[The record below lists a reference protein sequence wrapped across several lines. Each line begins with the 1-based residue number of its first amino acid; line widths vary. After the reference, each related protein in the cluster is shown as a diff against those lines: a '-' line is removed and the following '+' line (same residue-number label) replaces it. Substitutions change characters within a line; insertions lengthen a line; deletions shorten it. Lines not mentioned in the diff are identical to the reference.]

1 MRAGIVALLLLF
13 AAASVFAQNSLL
25 DNPNYRRSLDLQRQA
40 KSAFDSGDFLKAA
53 EQSKAAEV
61 LSRTARAEAETQLQ
75 RWTANSW
82 KNRAAA
88 RIAFGE
94 RVDAAGRYPEVWPP
108 AQEAY
113 AQAVA
118 EYEAERFETS
128 IAASR
133 KVVELL
139 AGIAAAPAPEKPPVP
154 APETVTEPVA
164 IAVEEP
170 VSPDLPEFYTVRLI
184 TDRRDCFWR
193 IAGYSFVYGD
203 PLKWPILYEANKDK
217 IPDSTNP
224 HLILPGEVFVIPSI
238 QGEKRSGAWSE

>member
-1 MRAGIVALLLLF
+1 MRAGITALLLLF
-13 AAASVFAQNSLL
+13 VSASVFAQNSLL

-40 KSAFDSGDFLKAA
+40 KSAYDSGDFLKSA
-53 EQSKAAEV
+53 EQSKEAEV

-118 EYEAERFETS
+118 DYDAERFDSS

-139 AGIAAAPAPEKPPVP
+139 TGIAAAPAPEKPPAAQVVEPAPVP
-154 APETVTEPVA
+154 AAEPA
-164 IAVEEP
+164 SP
-170 VSPDLPEFYTVRLI
+170 VLPEFYTVRLI
-184 TDRRDCFWR
+184 VERRDCFWN
-193 IAGYSFVYGD
+193 IAGYPFVYGD
-203 PLKWPILYEANKDK
+203 PTKWPILYEANKDR
-217 IPDSTNP
+217 IPDSGNP

-238 QGEKRSGAWSE
+238 RGESRSGTWSE